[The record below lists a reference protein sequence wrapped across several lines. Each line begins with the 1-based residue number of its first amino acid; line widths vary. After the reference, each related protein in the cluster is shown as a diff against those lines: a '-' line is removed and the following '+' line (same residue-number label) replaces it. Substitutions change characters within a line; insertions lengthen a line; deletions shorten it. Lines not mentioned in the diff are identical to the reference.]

1 MIPQQFIEE
10 VQARTDIVDLI
21 STYIPLKRTGRN
33 FKALCP
39 FHNEKTPSFFVSPQ
53 KQIFH
58 CFGCGEGGGV
68 IQFLMLFEKVSF
80 VEAVEILAKRLGL
93 EIPYQRTTLQDR
105 LKTVLYE
112 LTDEASK
119 FFFATLLTTP
129 QGEEAR
135 RYFLKRGIDSETI
148 RQFRL
153 GYAPGRNTLLE
164 FMRKKGYN
172 LEILEKASLVIPK
185 REGGYLDMFRER
197 IIFPIF
203 DVKGRAVGF
212 GARILRESKDIPK
225 YINSLE
231 NPIYEKRSHL
241 YGFNFS
247 KEEISKRDWVIVVE
261 GYFDMITLYREG
273 IKNIVASLGTAL
285 TLEQINLLKR
295 YTKNIVLIFDSDKAG
310 QLATLRALD
319 LLLENGLK
327 IEIVKMP
334 QGFDPDSFVRKKGK
348 EKFQE
353 LLQEKLDFFDYK
365 IKILKDTYDLDSIDG
380 KSTVAEEMLRTI
392 NRIHREIEKYEYIK
406 KLASLLS
413 VREEVL
419 LLELNR
425 MKEPA
430 YQKSPLSVK
439 KKMEKSPMP
448 ITEKLLIQFILASKK
463 AAKVIKRNLDV
474 ECFSHPLARKIISL
488 LFDNFIGNESL
499 SVNTLLGMIEDKEV
513 TSFISQLLLE
523 DKVSLT
529 KKLLKDCIL
538 KLRQR
543 RIKILKEELRK
554 KIKEAESKR
563 DGEKVKELITRYK
576 ELKSE
581 VR

>member
-80 VEAVEILAKRLGL
+80 IEAVEILAKRLGL
-93 EIPYQRTTLQDR
+93 EVPFQKKSLQDR

-112 LTDEASK
+112 LTEKASK
-119 FFFATLLTTP
+119 FFLDELLTTP
-129 QGEEAR
+129 QGELAR
-135 RYFLKRGIDSETI
+135 KYLLKRGINGETI

-153 GYAPGRNTLLE
+153 GYAPGKNTLLE

-172 LEILEKASLVIPK
+172 LEILEKASLIIPK
-185 REGGYLDMFRER
+185 REGGYMDMFRER

-203 DVKGRAVGF
+203 DVKGRVVGF
-212 GARILRESKDIPK
+212 GARALREDKDTPK

-231 NPIYEKRSHL
+231 NPIYGKRNHL

-247 KEEISKRDWVIVVE
+247 KEEISKKNCAIVVE
-261 GYFDMITLYREG
+261 GYFDMITPYQEG

-295 YTKNIVLIFDSDKAG
+295 YTKNVILIFDSDKAG

-319 LLLENGLK
+319 LFLENGLK
-327 IEIVKMP
+327 IGIVKMP
-334 QGFDPDSFVRKKGK
+334 QGFDPDSFIRKKGK
-348 EKFQE
+348 EKFLE
-353 LLQEKLDFFDYK
+353 LIQEKLDFFDYK
-365 IKILKDTYDLDSIDG
+365 VGVLKDTYDLDSIDG
-380 KSTVAEEMLRTI
+380 KTTVAEEMLRTI
-392 NRIHREIEKYEYIK
+392 NKITREVEKYEYVK

-419 LLELNR
+419 LLELTR
-425 MKEPA
+425 MKEPT
-430 YQKSPLSVK
+430 YQKSSLSIK
-439 KKMEKSPMP
+439 KIEKPPMP
-448 ITEKLLIQFILASKK
+448 ITEKLLIQFILANKK
-463 AAKVIKRNLDV
+463 AAKAIKRNLGV
-474 ECFSHPLARKIISL
+474 ECFTHPLARKIISL
-488 LFDNFIGNESL
+488 LFDNFVENEDL
-499 SVNTLLGMIEDKEV
+499 SVTALLGMVEDKEI

-523 DKVSLT
+523 EKVSLT
-529 KKLLKDCIL
+529 KELLRDCVL
-538 KLRQR
+538 KLRR
-543 RIKILKEELRK
+543 RRVKVLKEELRK
-554 KIKEAESKR
+554 KIKEAESKK
-563 DGEKVKELITRYK
+563 DEKKVRELINRYK